1 MKGWI
6 SKRKLIRD
14 SHGGQT
20 SKAALSKNKRHTGAM
35 RGLCVNPG
43 CPGCESRLSR
53 VRIQAVQGV
62 NQAVQ
67 GVNPG
72 LHLPAHLGKVI

>member
-43 CPGCESRLSR
+43 CPGCESR
-53 VRIQAVQGV
+53 
-62 NQAVQ
+62 
-67 GVNPG
+67 
-72 LHLPAHLGKVI
+72 PALTSSPRESDLTS